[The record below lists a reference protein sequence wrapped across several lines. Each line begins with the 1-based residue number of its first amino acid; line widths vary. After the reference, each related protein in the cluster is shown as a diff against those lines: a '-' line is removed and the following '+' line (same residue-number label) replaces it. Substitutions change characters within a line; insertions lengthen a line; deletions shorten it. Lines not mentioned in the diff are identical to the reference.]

1 MSDMYSCLN
10 RRLPRRYSP
19 NCLRSLIIG
28 WRLPLW
34 RHGTL
39 TDLENQLVSIRYYQN
54 IYQYKE
60 LHSVLYLFDRT
71 WKYWIEKGWGVYAM
85 GSIADKPSSIW
96 HCDYQQSQ
104 ASRRESFKIYL
115 HHGWSWLLKGTN
127 YCKLLR
133 SRRTRKTQ
141 NNRGNTI
148 GQRKDTY
155 KRCVTYEHEGRNN

>member
-60 LHSVLYLFDRT
+60 LHSVLYYDLFDRT
-71 WKYWIEKGWGVYAM
+71 WKYWIEKGWGIYAM
-85 GSIADKPSSIW
+85 GSIADKPPSIW
-96 HCDYQQSQ
+96 HEYN
-104 ASRRESFKIYL
+104 F
-115 HHGWSWLLKGTN
+115 LKF
-127 YCKLLR
+127 
-133 SRRTRKTQ
+133 
-141 NNRGNTI
+141 
-148 GQRKDTY
+148 QRKWI
-155 KRCVTYEHEGRNN
+155 RVTWPKISKSYGLRYANDIRLSMTPLSTWNAQNHILFMQYWDQVCSCLSF

>member
-60 LHSVLYLFDRT
+60 LHSVLYYDLFDRT
-71 WKYWIEKGWGVYAM
+71 WKYWIEKGWGIYAM
-85 GSIADKPSSIW
+85 GSIADKP
-96 HCDYQQSQ
+96 Q
-104 ASRRESFKIYL
+104 AY
-115 HHGWSWLLKGTN
+115 GTN
-127 YCKLLR
+127 TISWNFSGKWIRVTWPKISKSYGPTYANDIRLSMTPL
-133 SRRTRKTQ
+133 STWHAQ
-141 NNRGNTI
+141 NHTLFM
-148 GQRKDTY
+148 QYWDQV
-155 KRCVTYEHEGRNN
+155 CSCLSF